1 MELKDEWIDRFGC
14 MQREM
19 ERLLSHLGA
28 SKPPPV
34 RFGGRAWEPA
44 IDVFET
50 EDDVVVLAELA
61 GVNQDDICLEAERTR
76 LVIRGERR
84 ESIVQ
89 RHRVYHKLAINVGP
103 FEGCVSLPVAVD
115 PERAQA
121 TFKDGLLEVTL
132 PKALVER
139 NRQVNI
145 T

>member
-1 MELKDEWIDRFGC
+1 MELKDDWIDSFGF
-14 MQREM
+14 MQKEM

-34 RFGGRAWEPA
+34 RFGGRTWEPA

-50 EDDVVVLAELA
+50 EEDVVVLAELA
-61 GVNQDDICLEAERTR
+61 GVSQDEITLEAERTR

-84 ESIVQ
+84 EPVAQ
-89 RHRVYHKLAINVGP
+89 RRKVYHKLAINVGP
-103 FEGCVSLPVAVD
+103 FEGSVTLPVAVD
-115 PERAQA
+115 LERATA

-132 PKALVER
+132 PKARVDH
-139 NRQVNI
+139 NRQVQI